1 VTIRKLG
8 ALRDVQ
14 DVRDR
19 MYRALPPAQPIEQ
32 NVDLRKWGGPIKDQ
46 GE

>member
-1 VTIRKLG
+1 MIHRKFG
-8 ALRDVQ
+8 ALRDVH

-19 MYRALPPAQPIEQ
+19 MYRAPSPARPVAQQ
-32 NVDLRKWGGPIKDQ
+32 VDLREWGGPIKDQ